1 MKGRKRAKVLL
12 PIENSKEDDVQ
23 QDQYTAYRIVNR
35 CLFAS
40 YLSCV
45 FSGILTSKKRIRT
58 PFLSPLG
65 EWIIFIIDPSHI
77 LSHCCVLKCLQAVE
91 QNQQKIILSILYV
104 PRISI
109 PLRPAACPGEV
120 ESEYEIKFIPS
131 YLSIIPR
138 NLLHFLSFPRAIR
151 ISSHLSHPVVRLC
164 LPTKT
169 H

>member
-1 MKGRKRAKVLL
+1 MKGRRRAKVLQ

-45 FSGILTSKKRIRT
+45 FSGILTSKKAHSNS
-58 PFLSPLG
+58 FLSTLG

-91 QNQQKIILSILYV
+91 QNQQKIIFSILYV

-109 PLRPAACPGEV
+109 PLRPAACPAEA